1 MPETAVITAPDTE
14 TREDDARWRGEIE
27 TVFNKIE
34 AAFVQIRADR
44 LEIDRLAAST
54 RVKLDALQK
63 FVAQCS

>member
-1 MPETAVITAPDTE
+1 
-14 TREDDARWRGEIE
+14 RGEIE